1 MKQANELVK
10 VAVNVI
16 PPLAGPGLQYRY
28 RPLPGQGTHTARV
41 SSLPC
46 WHSQTHTHRHT
57 HTQKKRKKRQKV
69 RGRERGVNMY
79 CTTAALLYNIHY
91 IKSLSGSW
99 KKEKRCVNRGDTVF
113 SRF

>member
-1 MKQANELVK
+1 MSFLLWRAPGCSTATGHYLDRGRIQLAS
-10 VAVNVI
+10 AVYR
-16 PPLAGPGLQYRY
+16 AGIHR
-28 RPLPGQGTHTARV
+28 
-41 SSLPC
+41 
-46 WHSQTHTHRHT
+46 HTHIDT